1 MKTQSFSSWHGPAED
16 GCEETRRRE
25 NPLVGSWT
33 HIKQKERMKERIKE
47 NTDNQEY
54 ESVNSISKF

>member
-1 MKTQSFSSWHGPAED
+1 MVLWRTGVKRHTGGKILWLGAEP
-16 GCEETRRRE
+16 TLKRKKR
-25 NPLVGSWT
+25 
-33 HIKQKERMKERIKE
+33 KKERAKERIKE